1 LESSVLYPFRH
12 KSDNR
17 IYINYPTSPP
27 TGLTTP
33 SDVAI
38 TATPPL
44 TPTPASQN
52 SKSLAPGAIA
62 GIVVGVLIALLV
74 FVAALF
80 FFIRR
85 KAMRSS
91 QRDSEI
97 VEPDRKFVFT
107 PAPVDLPRRPES
119 SHSSMY
125 YPEMELNDMGR
136 VLVR

>member
-1 LESSVLYPFRH
+1 P
-12 KSDNR
+12 
-17 IYINYPTSPP
+17 PP

-33 SDVAI
+33 RAVAI
-38 TATPPL
+38 TSTPAL

-52 SKSLAPGAIA
+52 FKSLAPGAIA

-85 KAMRSS
+85 KAVRTS
-91 QRDSEI
+91 QRDSDVIEQ
-97 VEPDRKFVFT
+97 DRKFVFT
-107 PAPVDLPRRPES
+107 PSPGDLPRRPES

-125 YPEMELNDMGR
+125 YPEMELNVMGR